1 MSEKEIVTED
11 VIDNPEIRAI
21 LESYITI
28 MMHKDL
34 VELVT
39 QYSIV
44 KGRENWEEEFE
55 KLLQGEIKK
64 ANGVVEPETQ
74 ESKKNV
80 KKFKI

>member
-1 MSEKEIVTED
+1 MSEKEVINES

-28 MMHKDL
+28 MLHKDL

-44 KGRENWEEEFE
+44 KGRDKWEEAFE
-55 KLLQGEIKK
+55 KLLQDEIKK
-64 ANGVVEPETQ
+64 ENGVLETKPEETN
-74 ESKKNV
+74 KNV

>member
-1 MSEKEIVTED
+1 MSEKEVVTED